1 MLGGSSLGEQHGG
14 LACNCSVQLVPHAG
28 ALWTSGHGSEFRERL
43 SLLNAGLA
51 LAGGLDQVA
60 GQEEARL
67 ASLKGGF
74 ARHMAQNGRRKR
86 QKVSSPD
93 SDSSSSQG

>member
-1 MLGGSSLGEQHGG
+1 MLH
-14 LACNCSVQLVPHAG
+14 
-28 ALWTSGHGSEFRERL
+28 
-43 SLLNAGLA
+43 AGLA

-60 GQEEARL
+60 GQEDARL

-86 QKVSSPD
+86 QRASNPD